1 MVYAYVLT
9 FQNIG
14 GNYFI
19 VLIVWS
25 IIWRVQFW
33 FFFSFAGFGYD
44 ALFHFKVWTC
54 FLFYLLFYFV
64 YCFFFSL
71 DFVFWLFGPSK
82 AVMLLRFCICFA
94 CGFTFV
100 LMIRICLILVNF
112 EVGCKYFY
120 LILSNF
126 HYCICFCYQQKSVFK
141 WYISLIG
148 LKYYYDFI

>member
-33 FFFSFAGFGYD
+33 FFFSFVGFGYD

-82 AVMLLRFCICFA
+82 AVMLLIFCICFT
-94 CGFTFV
+94 CGFTFMSSPCSGYWCFLWLQV
-100 LMIRICLILVNF
+100 LLF
-112 EVGCKYFY
+112 D
-120 LILSNF
+120 
-126 HYCICFCYQQKSVFK
+126 SVK
-141 WYISLIG
+141 LLLLYMSL
-148 LKYYYDFI
+148 LPAT